1 LAFLSRLARLNCGDA
16 GRMSA
21 IFTRTALM
29 RDRNDKPF
37 TYYQLTIQK
46 AINGLNWRPGAASSK
61 NGWRL

>member
-1 LAFLSRLARLNCGDA
+1 
-16 GRMSA
+16 
-21 IFTRTALM
+21 M

-46 AINGLNWRPGAASSK
+46 AINGLNWRPGAASPK